1 MGVVFD
7 IQRFSLHDGPGIR
20 TTVFLKGCPLA
31 CAWCHNPEGIAPRP
45 EVLLVKGRCLGC
57 GACGA
62 VCPEAVRTDGV
73 VTGGPGGAAAPLDG
87 ARCRRCG
94 ACVEAC
100 PAGARRK
107 AGREMTAT
115 EVVAEVA
122 RDRVFY
128 EESGG
133 GATFSGGEPLLQ
145 FDFLLELLDG
155 CRAERIHTTLD
166 TCGHA
171 PRAGLLE
178 AAARA
183 DLVLYDLKSMDPER
197 HRAATGVDN
206 AGILANLR
214 ALADTGTPIWL
225 RVPVIRG
232 FNDDLENALATAR
245 LAAPL
250 DSVRRVS
257 LLPYHALGRHKA
269 GAAAPALPSAG
280 FVPPSAACLEALA
293 CCYRE
298 RGLEVRIGG

>member
-7 IQRFSLHDGPGIR
+7 IQRFSLHNGPGIR

-31 CAWCHNPEGIAPRP
+31 CAWCHNPEGISARR
-45 EVLLVKGRCLGC
+45 EVLLVEGRCLNC
-57 GACGA
+57 GACAA
-62 VCPEAVRTDGV
+62 VCPEGVRTDGAV
-73 VTGGPGGAAAPLDG
+73 RGGPGGAAARLGG

-100 PAGARRK
+100 PAGARRM
-107 AGREMTAT
+107 AGREMTAG
-115 EVVAEVA
+115 EVVTEVA

-145 FDFLLELLDG
+145 SGFLLESLDG
-155 CRAERIHTTLD
+155 CRAEGIRTTLD

-206 AGILANLR
+206 VAILANLR
-214 ALADTGTPIWL
+214 ALARVCTPIWL
-225 RVPVIRG
+225 RVPVVRG
-232 FNDDLENALATAR
+232 FNDDMENALATAR
-245 LAAPL
+245 LAGSL

-257 LLPYHALGRHKA
+257 LLPYHSLGRHKA
-269 GAAAPALPSAG
+269 GEAAPALSEAGSMSPS
-280 FVPPSAACLEALA
+280 SACLEALA
-293 CCYRE
+293 RCYRE
-298 RGLEVRIGG
+298 HGLEVRIGG

>member
-31 CAWCHNPEGIAPRP
+31 CAWCHNPEGIALRP
-45 EVLLVKGRCLGC
+45 EVRLVEGRCLGC
-57 GACGA
+57 GACAA
-62 VCPEAVRTDGV
+62 VCPEAVRTDGRT
-73 VTGGPGGAAAPLDG
+73 TGGSDGATAPLEG

-100 PAGARRK
+100 PAGARRM
-107 AGREMTAT
+107 AGRALAAV

-145 FDFLLELLDG
+145 LDFLLELLDG
-155 CRAERIHTTLD
+155 CRAEGLRTTLD

-206 AGILANLR
+206 ADIVANLR
-214 ALADTGTPIWL
+214 ALAQSGTPVWL

-245 LAAPL
+245 LAASL

-257 LLPYHALGRHKA
+257 LLPYHSLGRHKTR
-269 GAAAPALPSAG
+269 GAAPALPGVEFTA
-280 FVPPSAACLEALA
+280 PSAACLDALA
-293 CCYRE
+293 RCYRE
-298 RGLEVRIGG
+298 HGLEVRIGG